1 MSDKRDNEVEIAR
14 EKIYY
19 CKKIVETVQNIENVE
34 WLRFIHRMIKNLI
47 E

>member
-1 MSDKRDNEVEIAR
+1 MSDKRDNNGEIAR
-14 EKIYY
+14 ETIYY
-19 CKKIVETVQNIENVE
+19 RKKIVETVKNIENAE